1 MNVYQIKVDFFL
13 YSQNKKDDSNKSRS
27 KSEKFDPY
35 APIKKNEDPQKK
47 RPHKSESQMAQA

>member
-1 MNVYQIKVDFFL
+1 MYFL
-13 YSQNKKDDSNKSRS
+13 YSQSQKDDSNKSRS